1 MKQPLIFKPEFH
13 SMVKSCSRVIYL
25 CCPPACNN
33 IGYCYS
39 LDIKSLSSKT
49 SLLNACGGN
58 QVLLSAL
65 EGPFTA

>member
-25 CCPPACNN
+25 CCPPAYHN
-33 IGYCYS
+33 IYSYS

>member
-13 SMVKSCSRVIYL
+13 SMVKSCSRVIYAVHL
-25 CCPPACNN
+25 PIIIFIAIHLILNHYLAKPQR
-33 IGYCYS
+33 
-39 LDIKSLSSKT
+39 K
-49 SLLNACGGN
+49 LLNACGGN